1 MSDAS
6 NFPADHS
13 SVDAP
18 PSVPDEL
25 DQADETIALS
35 ADELEEASDEDVE
48 AAPDAF
54 PSPDVV

>member
-6 NFPADHS
+6 NSPTEQTT
-13 SVDAP
+13 VDSP

-25 DQADETIALS
+25 DQADETIAVD
-35 ADELEEASDEDVE
+35 AAEPDDDPD
-48 AAPDAF
+48 AAPEVF